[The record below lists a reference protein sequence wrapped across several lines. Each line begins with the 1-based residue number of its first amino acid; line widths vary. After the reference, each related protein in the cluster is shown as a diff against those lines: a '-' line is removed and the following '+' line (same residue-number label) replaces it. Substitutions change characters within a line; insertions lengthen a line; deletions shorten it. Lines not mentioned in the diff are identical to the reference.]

1 VPVAPVTRT
10 SPPVREVLGE
20 YLAHVEVENS
30 SHHVKNKISYLKKFF
45 GSELLGA
52 KEPCK
57 GVFLGETLE
66 DVRAG
71 DVRRLIDSLPV
82 GKKTKRHHR
91 NAFHSF
97 FEHAM
102 KCGFYEPSN
111 FRYPNPMSALPS
123 YYEKNKKIVFL
134 TQPQIDAVL
143 EVLKPSPA
151 VRMAAAIMIYAGLR
165 RAETLW
171 LTKSNVAGNLKFL
184 SVVNKT
190 DEEKD
195 LESSLKTGERSVP
208 ILPPLKALLEPYLES
223 LKSEWICPSPRGMQ
237 WDGDNFGASH
247 HRLVRAAE
255 LHHTCLHYR
264 HTFATQRAAGDWSLF
279 RISKTMGNSIAVC
292 EKYYAAS
299 VDPSAR
305 RRMGKPKAMFTSGR
319 LPSGEYRSPK
329 VSYLLLRA
337 AEKASPCA

>member
-1 VPVAPVTRT
+1 
-10 SPPVREVLGE
+10 
-20 YLAHVEVENS
+20 
-30 SHHVKNKISYLKKFF
+30 
-45 GSELLGA
+45 
-52 KEPCK
+52 
-57 GVFLGETLE
+57 
-66 DVRAG
+66 
-71 DVRRLIDSLPV
+71 
-82 GKKTKRHHR
+82 
-91 NAFHSF
+91 
-97 FEHAM
+97 
-102 KCGFYEPSN
+102 
-111 FRYPNPMSALPS
+111 
-123 YYEKNKKIVFL
+123 
-134 TQPQIDAVL
+134 
-143 EVLKPSPA
+143 
-151 VRMAAAIMIYAGLR
+151 MAAAIMIYAGLR

-247 HRLVRAAE
+247 HRLVRAAG

-292 EKYYAAS
+292 EKYYAAF
-299 VDPSAR
+299 VDPSLA
-305 RRMGKPKAMFTSGR
+305 
-319 LPSGEYRSPK
+319 
-329 VSYLLLRA
+329 
-337 AEKASPCA
+337 